1 LELFHAKVVKRD
13 SRVTVIATDGREN
26 FRLHLT
32 NTGRLN
38 DLLYPESRILYI
50 NLTNKRKVSG
60 RVVGVWLG
68 DSAALIDTALQA
80 RMFEKALELGL
91 IPWLQ
96 RYTVK
101 KKEIIK
107 DGCRFDYLLTNGLD
121 DIILELKSA
130 VYLSN
135 DGAAMYP
142 DTISERGIRHFK
154 ILNKLKLMG
163 ENTSIVFIA
172 AHPYAKY
179 FRPNFDIDSRLKTT
193 LCISLKLNALIKSI
207 KMHLEGDGSVLLDDA
222 DFPVIIKC

>member
-1 LELFHAKVVKRD
+1 VVKRD

>member
-1 LELFHAKVVKRD
+1 MVKRD

-142 DTISERGIRHFK
+142 DTISERGIRHFE
-154 ILNKLKLMG
+154 ILNKLKQMG
-163 ENTSIVFIA
+163 RNTSIVFIA

-193 LCISLKLNALIKSI
+193 LCKSLKLNTLIKSI

>member
-1 LELFHAKVVKRD
+1 MVKRD